1 MRCLVLLALTALV
14 TAAACTDHG
23 SPEVPSGVR
32 SFTVSFA
39 PGTDLG
45 SPDRPLPSAEEYRFV
60 VVVEARDRWGDRV
73 SDFNGIAEISTLGA
87 TLRSAKRITFT
98 KGVAGPLEVR
108 IAYAYRLERI
118 AVTAVAEE
126 KRVIGSREVR
136 LPTGPVGVSAPIYLP
151 YPRIADV
158 QKNHGGAAGAG
169 LSRLEKRNLTIR
181 GRYDETTGRFD
192 DLVVVA
198 AIEGGFYLADPAP
211 DCTAYCGLYLYTY
224 STPYVDDAG
233 ERSPL
238 KPGMLIRE
246 VNGSVFEFFGFTELS
261 FPTFVPR
268 RDERGRILVDPG
280 AVPAPR
286 DITACVNNADDEC
299 LEGME
304 SGLVTVVNLTVSDF
318 DESDDG
324 WLTYGQF
331 PLETA
336 QGGIILAQTASTV
349 PSFRPETMKG
359 RHLSRLTGL
368 LRQHMSARPVQW
380 IIIPRDSSCLLY
392 TSPSPRDS

>member
-1 MRCLVLLALTALV
+1 VALMLL
-14 TAAACTDHG
+14 AAACTDHG
-23 SPEVPSGVR
+23 SPRVDVGVR
-32 SFTVSFA
+32 SFAVLFA

-45 SPDRPLPSAEEYRFV
+45 TPEQPLPRADEYRFTII
-60 VVVEARDRWGDRV
+60 VEARDRWGDRV
-73 SDFNGIAEISTLGA
+73 SDFNGIAELSTLGA

-98 KGVAGPLEVR
+98 GGVAGPLEVR
-108 IAYAYRLERI
+108 LAYAYRLERI
-118 AVTAVAEE
+118 AVTAVSAE
-126 KRVIGSREVR
+126 KQTIGAREVR
-136 LPTGPVGVSAPIYLP
+136 LPTGPVGVSAPIHLP
-151 YPRIADV
+151 YPRIGDV
-158 QKNHGGAAGAG
+158 QQNHGGAADAG

-181 GRYDETTGRFD
+181 GRYDAATGSFD

-198 AIEGGFYLADPAP
+198 AIEGGFYLADPAD

-238 KPGMLIRE
+238 RPGMLIRE

-261 FPTFVPR
+261 FPTFVPK
-268 RDERGRILVDPG
+268 RDAAGRILVDPD

-286 DITACVNNADDEC
+286 DITACVDGADDEC
-299 LEGME
+299 LEGAE
-304 SGLVTVVNLTVSDF
+304 SSLVTVGGLTVSDF
-318 DESDDG
+318 DESDEG

-349 PSFRPETMKG
+349 PSFRPEAMKG
-359 RHLSRLTGL
+359 RRLTSLTGL
-368 LRQHMSARPVQW
+368 LRQHTSARPVTW
-380 IIIPRDSSCLLY
+380 IIVPRDGGDIVEEE
-392 TSPSPRDS
+392 R